1 MSVDEGSK
9 VAFGVFAGARQ
20 LFCYVRFAVGGWAA
34 EERGV
39 GCYVGD
45 VNAVGTSIA
54 TLEDASTYAFFG
66 IVVGVRNVGEV
77 ATAGIYL

>member
-1 MSVDEGSK
+1 MGVDEGSK

-20 LFCYVRFAVGGWAA
+20 LFCYVGFAVGGWAT

-39 GCYVGD
+39 GCYVSD

-54 TLEDASTYAFFG
+54 ALEDASTYTIG
-66 IVVGVRNVGEV
+66 IVVGVRDVGE
-77 ATAGIYL
+77 ATTAGIYL